1 MISLAKY
8 IWYYY
13 NHRVRFVMYQSH
25 LTNSV
30 CDNTYRCRFTS
41 TPSMPYNVS
50 KKFHSI
56 NSRTI

>member
-30 CDNTYRCRFTS
+30 CDNNYRCRFTS
-41 TPSMPYNVS
+41 TPGMPYNVS